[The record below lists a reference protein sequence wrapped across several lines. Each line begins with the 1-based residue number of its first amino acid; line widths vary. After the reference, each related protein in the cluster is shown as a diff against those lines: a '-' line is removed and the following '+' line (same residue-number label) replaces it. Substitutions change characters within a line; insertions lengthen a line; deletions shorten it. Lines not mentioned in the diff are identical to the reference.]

1 MARAQLGDPRY
12 YLSHMTFRRSC
23 PRARGH
29 VWALVVALHVLTVA
43 TAAAQG
49 STATVEVRFDSATAS
64 PTAAA
69 VLLPIRLESL
79 SDATHAWS
87 AQIESG
93 RSVRFRFVPPGRYR
107 IVSGTVERP
116 IEVAS
121 GDELTISVSRDQGQA
136 AAGADTTFRVSAKDR
151 NGYGTRFNDVALKL
165 LPESS
170 GVYGLIERSDPLV
183 VTDLMEGG
191 GTYLSPQRL
200 GASGASWT
208 QTSFRL
214 GDADLTDPDRT
225 GFSMLYPNLNALE
238 AVSVTTAGGHP
249 DSYGS
254 GTMVMLTPRM
264 PASTWQRTFEFMASP
279 SGFQSV
285 NPLPGAPALARL
297 RNSASGSFVLSGPV
311 TDRLGLHMTGNLA
324 ASTRVERNASTELP
338 SNVATLSGHVVY
350 RASDRDHVQ
359 IFAEGDR
366 LTLPTTTRGRQIN
379 PAAEDREQSMLV
391 TATWNRSR
399 QGALA
404 WSGSLTLGQASSTP
418 PFAGDPLVASM
429 ERLRDGPVYE
439 MAAAG
444 ESRRRR
450 TALSW
455 RGEAVPVRWLGLRH
469 HPEFGATASWTGV
482 KREAPGSSL
491 LGELVDGEPARAWEY
506 TSDGGTSRWGGS
518 EAALWGTD
526 EIAIT
531 PRIDVDLGL
540 RASTA
545 GASREGANIRWNTL
559 SPSILGTY
567 RAINNGW
574 LTFLAGYA
582 EYDAR
587 LPLNYLAF
595 GDPHALTGSVH
606 RWNDVNADRIPQTN
620 EVGVT
625 IAAVGPCCANGRAN
639 VIDDEL
645 RAPRMKE
652 IRAVLQT
659 KLGEHIILRLGGTDR
674 RQYNL
679 PQVVNLANVPENYVL
694 THVDDHALDIL
705 VEEDDQLLPIWNRV
719 PASFNTD
726 SYVLQNVDHNSARN
740 HGMDL
745 VLERPFDGRWGMLI
759 GGTAHKS
766 EGIGGN
772 RGYLATEN
780 DQGVLGEIFS
790 DANAQT
796 NSRGRVFFE
805 RGYVA
810 KWSAMYQLPYGIRGG
825 SVARYQDGQHFS
837 RVVIAHDLN
846 QGTEFVPAL
855 PRGLTRFTYTFTL
868 DTRLEKQLLVGG
880 RRAAVILD
888 VFNLLNTNN
897 EIEEDE
903 VTGPNFR
910 QPTAVQPPRT
920 VRLGLRVT
928 F

>member
-1 MARAQLGDPRY
+1 MRHTPGRPRSRA
-12 YLSHMTFRRSC
+12 
-23 PRARGH
+23 
-29 VWALVVALHVLTVA
+29 
-43 TAAAQG
+43 
-49 STATVEVRFDSATAS
+49 E
-64 PTAAA
+64 
-69 VLLPIRLESL
+69 
-79 SDATHAWS
+79 
-87 AQIESG
+87 

-136 AAGADTTFRVSAKDR
+136 AAGGDTTFRVSAKDR
-151 NGYGTRFNDVALKL
+151 HGYGTRFNGAALQL
-165 LPESS
+165 LPDSG

-238 AVSVTTAGGHP
+238 AVSITTAGGHP
-249 DSYGS
+249 DAYGS

-285 NPLPGAPALARL
+285 NPLPNAPALARL

-324 ASTRVERNASTELP
+324 ASTRVERYASTELP

-366 LTLPTTTRGRQIN
+366 LSLPTTTRGRQIN

-418 PFAGDPLVASM
+418 PFAGEPLVASM

-518 EAALWGTD
+518 EAALWATD

-625 IAAVGPCCANGRAN
+625 IAAVGPCCANGRPN

-659 KLGEHIILRLGGTDR
+659 KLSEHIILRLGGTDR
-674 RQYNL
+674 RHYNL
-679 PQVVNLANVPENYVL
+679 PQVVNLANVPENYIL

-705 VEEDDQLLPIWNRV
+705 VDEDDQLLPIWNRV

-726 SYVLQNVDHNSARN
+726 SYVLQNVDHNSARD

-745 VLERPFDGRWGMLI
+745 VLERPFDGRWGMMI

-772 RGYLATEN
+772 RGYLAIEN

-897 EIEEDE
+897 EVEEDE
-903 VTGPNFR
+903 VTGPSFR

-920 VRLGLRVT
+920 VRLGLRIT

>member
-1 MARAQLGDPRY
+1 VCAFVL
-12 YLSHMTFRRSC
+12 
-23 PRARGH
+23 
-29 VWALVVALHVLTVA
+29 ALQILAA
-43 TAAAQG
+43 ASAAAQG
-49 STATVEVRFDSATAS
+49 STATVEIRFDSPASS
-64 PTAAA
+64 PTPASA
-69 VLLPIRLESL
+69 LLPIRLESL
-79 SDATHAWS
+79 SDATRAWS
-87 AQIESG
+87 AEVESG
-93 RSVRFRFVPPGRYR
+93 RSVRFRLVPPGRYR
-107 IVSGTVERP
+107 IVSGAVERP

-136 AAGADTTFRVSAKDR
+136 SSAGDTTFRVSAKDR
-151 NGYGTRFNDVALKL
+151 SGYGTRFNGAALEL
-165 LPESS
+165 LPDSN

-191 GTYLSPQRL
+191 GTYLNPQRL

-238 AVSVTTAGGHP
+238 AVSVATAGGHP
-249 DSYGS
+249 DAYGS

-264 PASTWQRTFEFMASP
+264 PASTWQRTFEFIGSP
-279 SGFQSV
+279 AGFQSV
-285 NPLPGAPALARL
+285 NPLPNAPALARL
-297 RNSASGSFVLSGPV
+297 RHSASGSFVLSGPV
-311 TDRLGLHMTGNLA
+311 TERLGMHLAGNLA
-324 ASTRVERNASTELP
+324 GSTRVERYSTTELP
-338 SNVATLSGHVVY
+338 SNVATLSGHFVY
-350 RASDRDHVQ
+350 RASDRDQVQ
-359 IFAEGDR
+359 IFAAGER
-366 LTLPTTTRGRQIN
+366 LSLPTTTRGRQVN
-379 PAAEDREQSMLV
+379 PAAEDREQSILV

-399 QGALA
+399 QGPLA

-418 PFAGDPLVASM
+418 PFAGEPLVASM

-439 MAAAG
+439 LAAAG

-450 TALSW
+450 TALTW

-469 HPEFGATASWTGV
+469 HPEFGATASWTGA
-482 KREAPGSSL
+482 KREAPGTSL
-491 LGELVDGEPARAWEY
+491 IGELVDGEPARAWRY
-506 TSDGGTSRWGGS
+506 ASDGGISRWAGS
-518 EAALWGTD
+518 EAALWATD

-531 PRIDVDLGL
+531 SRIDVDLGL

-582 EYDAR
+582 QYDAR

-606 RWNDVNADRIPQTN
+606 RWNDVNADRIPQSG

-625 IAAVGPCCANGRAN
+625 IAAVGPCCANGRPN
-639 VIDDEL
+639 VIDDQL
-645 RAPRMKE
+645 KAPRMKE
-652 IRAVLQT
+652 VRAALQT
-659 KLGEHIILRLGGTDR
+659 KLSEHIILRLGGTDR

-679 PQVVNLANVPENYVL
+679 PQVLNLANVPENYTL
-694 THVDDHALDIL
+694 THVEDDALDIL
-705 VEEDDQLLPIWNRV
+705 VDEDDQLVPIWNRV

-726 SYVLQNVDHNSARN
+726 SYVLQNVDHNSARD
-740 HGMDL
+740 HGLDL
-745 VLERPFDGRWGMLI
+745 VLERPYDGRWGMLI
-759 GGTAHKS
+759 GATAHKS

-772 RGYLATEN
+772 RGYLAIEN
-780 DQGVLGEIFS
+780 DQGVLGEILT
-790 DANAQT
+790 DPNAQT

-805 RGYVA
+805 RGYVV
-810 KWSAMYQLPYGIRGG
+810 KWSAMYQLPYGVRGG

-837 RVVIAHDLN
+837 RVVIARDLN

-868 DTRLEKQLLVGG
+868 DTRLEKQLPVGS
-880 RRAAVILD
+880 RRAAIILD

-897 EIEEDE
+897 EVEEDE

-920 VRLGLRVT
+920 VRLGFRIT

>member
-1 MARAQLGDPRY
+1 MCVLVAALSLLG
-12 YLSHMTFRRSC
+12 
-23 PRARGH
+23 AAG
-29 VWALVVALHVLTVA
+29 
-43 TAAAQG
+43 AAAQG
-49 STATVEVRFDSATAS
+49 STATVEIRFDSTTAP
-64 PTAAA
+64 PTPTSA
-69 VLLPIRLESL
+69 LLPIRLESL
-79 SDATHAWS
+79 SDPSHAWS
-87 AQIESG
+87 AHVESG
-93 RSVRFRFVPPGRYR
+93 QSVRFRLVPPGRYR
-107 IVSGTVERP
+107 IVSGAVERP

-121 GDELTISVSRDQGQA
+121 GDEVTISVSRDQGPA
-136 AAGADTTFRVSAKDR
+136 PAGGDTTLRVSSKDR
-151 NGYGTRFNDVALKL
+151 SGYGTRFSSAELQL
-165 LPESS
+165 LPDSN

-191 GTYLSPQRL
+191 GTYLNPQRL

-208 QTSFRL
+208 QTTFRL

-225 GFSMLYPNLNALE
+225 GFAMLFPNLNALE
-238 AVSVTTAGGHP
+238 AVSVATAGVHP
-249 DSYGS
+249 DAYGT

-264 PASTWQRTFEFMASP
+264 PASTWQRTFEFIASP
-279 SGFQSV
+279 TGFQSV
-285 NPLPGAPALARL
+285 NPLLGAPALARL
-297 RNSASGSFVLSGPV
+297 RHSASGSFVLSGPV

-324 ASTRVERNASTELP
+324 ASTRVERNSPIELP
-338 SNVATLSGHVVY
+338 SNVATLSGHFVY
-350 RASDRDHVQ
+350 RANDRDNVQ

-366 LTLPTTTRGRQIN
+366 LSLPTTTRGRLVN
-379 PAAEDREQSMLV
+379 PAAEQRDQSVVV

-399 QGALA
+399 QGPLA
-404 WSGSLTLGQASSTP
+404 WSGALTLAQAASTP
-418 PFAGDPLVASM
+418 ALAGESLVASM

-455 RGEAVPVRWLGLRH
+455 RAETVPVRWLGLRH
-469 HPEFGATASWTGV
+469 HPEFGTTASFTGV
-482 KREAPGSSL
+482 QRKAPGSSL
-491 LGELVDGEPARAWEY
+491 LGELVDGEPARAWQY
-506 TSDGGTSRWGGS
+506 SSDGGTSRWSGT
-518 EAALWGTD
+518 EAALWATD

-531 PRIDVDLGL
+531 SRIDVDLGL

-587 LPLNYLAF
+587 LPLSYLAY

-606 RWNDVNADRIPQTN
+606 RWNDVNSDRMPQAG

-625 IAAVGPCCANGRAN
+625 IAAVGPCCANGRLN
-639 VIDDEL
+639 VIDESMK
-645 RAPRMKE
+645 APRMKE
-652 IRAVLQT
+652 VRAVLQT
-659 KLGEHIILRLGGTDR
+659 KLSEHIILRLGGTDR

-679 PQVVNLANVPENYVL
+679 PQLVNLANIPANYQL
-694 THVDDHALDIL
+694 THVEDSGLDL
-705 VEEDDQLLPIWNRV
+705 LQDGDDQLVPVWNRL

-726 SYVLQNVDHNSARN
+726 SYVLQNVAHNSARD

-745 VLERPFDGRWGMLI
+745 VLERPFDGRWGTMI
-759 GGTAHKS
+759 GATAHKS

-772 RGYLATEN
+772 RGYLVNEN
-780 DQGVLGEIFS
+780 DQGVIGEIFS

-805 RGYVA
+805 RGYVV
-810 KWSAMYQLPYGIRGG
+810 KWSGMYQLPYGIRGG

-837 RVVIAHDLN
+837 RVVIAPGLN

-868 DTRLEKQLLVGG
+868 DTRLEKQLPVGS
-880 RRAAVILD
+880 RRAWLILD

-920 VRLGLRVT
+920 VRLGVRIT